1 MRLRLIGWVLEVGT
15 PTLRVV
21 GRVLEVVTSVVWV
34 VGSVLEID
42 TPVLKVIVETFR
54 LRELEV
60 EEGGPPVTLT
70 EVGVEGSFF
79 VDFVDISVTCLA
91 GFRGSFPNILKM

>member
-21 GRVLEVVTSVVWV
+21 TSVLWV

-60 EEGGPPVTLT
+60 EEGSPPVTLT

-91 GFRGSFPNILKM
+91 GFRGSFSNVLKM

>member
-42 TPVLKVIVETFR
+42 TPVLKVIVETFG
-54 LRELEV
+54 LRKLEV
-60 EEGGPPVTLT
+60 EEGGLPVTLT
-70 EVGVEGSFF
+70 GSFF

-91 GFRGSFPNILKM
+91 GFRGASPNVLKM

>member
-21 GRVLEVVTSVVWV
+21 GWVLEVVTSVVWV

-42 TPVLKVIVETFR
+42 TPVLKVIVETFG

-60 EEGGPPVTLT
+60 EEGGPTLT

-91 GFRGSFPNILKM
+91 

>member
-21 GRVLEVVTSVVWV
+21 TSVLWV

-60 EEGGPPVTLT
+60 EEGSPPVTLT

-91 GFRGSFPNILKM
+91 